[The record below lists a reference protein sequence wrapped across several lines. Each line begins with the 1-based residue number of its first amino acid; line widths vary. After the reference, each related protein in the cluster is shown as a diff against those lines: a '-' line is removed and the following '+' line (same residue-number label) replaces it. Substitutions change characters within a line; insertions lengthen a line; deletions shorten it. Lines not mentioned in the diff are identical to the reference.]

1 MMSNLLDYLGRAQEL
16 FVQDLTTNEDRIQ
29 EATTGSSFLVVGG
42 AGSIGRA
49 VVKAIFERDPEKLHV
64 VDLSE
69 NNLVELVRD
78 LRSSAG
84 YIRGDFKTFAL
95 DVGSLEFELMFLHEG
110 PYDYVLNL
118 SALKHVRSERDPYSL
133 MRMIRVNVLN
143 TLKSM
148 EMLERSGSRYFAV
161 STDKATDPVN
171 LMGATKL
178 LMEQVMFSQNKQL
191 NVSSA
196 RFANV
201 AFSDGSLLSSFSAR
215 LDKGQPIVA
224 PIDIRRYFITA
235 PEAGSLCL
243 LAALLGGDKEIFFP
257 KPSEELAPLGFDQLA
272 MKFLEERG
280 LEPRICDSEEEARE
294 IARLGDLKKGWPCY
308 FAASDTT
315 GEKELEEFFSQ
326 DDKLMMARYK
336 DVGVIKARAS
346 DEKSIAFFLSRTAA
360 LIERGRWSKDD
371 LVQLI
376 NDALPNLNYEDL
388 GYYLDQ
394 KM

>member
-29 EATTGSSFLVVGG
+29 EATTGSSFLVIGG

-49 VVKAIFERDPEKLHV
+49 VVKAIFERDPEILHV

-84 YIRGDFKTFAL
+84 YIKGDFKTFAL
-95 DVGSLEFELMFLHEG
+95 DVGSPEFELMFLHEG

-148 EMLERSGSRYFAV
+148 EMLERSGGRYFAV

-178 LMEQVMFSQNKQL
+178 LMEQVMFSQKKQL

-224 PIDIRRYFITA
+224 PNDIHRYFITA

-243 LAALLGGDKEIFFP
+243 LAAPLGGDKEIFFP
-257 KPSEELAPLGFDQLA
+257 KPRKNCPLGFDQLA
-272 MKFLEERG
+272 IGF
-280 LEPRICDSEEEARE
+280 
-294 IARLGDLKKGWPCY
+294 LKKEDMSPE
-308 FAASDTT
+308 FVIRRR
-315 GEKELEEFFSQ
+315 KLEL
-326 DDKLMMARYK
+326 
-336 DVGVIKARAS
+336 
-346 DEKSIAFFLSRTAA
+346 
-360 LIERGRWSKDD
+360 
-371 LVQLI
+371 
-376 NDALPNLNYEDL
+376 
-388 GYYLDQ
+388 
-394 KM
+394 